1 MFDRFASQFQTVAR
15 RCRSK
20 PMLPASILLIL
31 VGFGVFAEIAE
42 DVGERE
48 SHGFDRSILI
58 AMRDSINPP
67 NPWGSEAAVQIIRD
81 ITSLGGFTVLTGLT
95 LASIGAAF
103 FLGKPR
109 LAALIAVAIS
119 GGMVLSALMKRGF
132 DRPRPDLVPH
142 GVIVTSASFPS
153 GHAMMSAIVYL
164 TLGVLLART
173 QPLLAFRVYLLFL
186 SVCITILV
194 GLSRIYLGV
203 HWPTDVFAGWAFGIA
218 WSLLFGLIAI
228 KIDPHS
234 QIK

>member
-1 MFDRFASQFQTVAR
+1 
-15 RCRSK
+15 
-20 PMLPASILLIL
+20 
-31 VGFGVFAEIAE
+31 
-42 DVGERE
+42 
-48 SHGFDRSILI
+48 
-58 AMRDSINPP
+58 
-67 NPWGSEAAVQIIRD
+67 
-81 ITSLGGFTVLTGLT
+81 
-95 LASIGAAF
+95 
-103 FLGKPR
+103 
-109 LAALIAVAIS
+109 
-119 GGMVLSALMKRGF
+119 
-132 DRPRPDLVPH
+132 
-142 GVIVTSASFPS
+142 
-153 GHAMMSAIVYL
+153 MMSAIVYL